1 MQNALKL
8 QLLDTDCMNNSRLKS
23 ELVHTHTHTHNTFL
37 NNEYKL
43 LRYRATVSV
52 QLPTSADIVA
62 LPAFAAV
69 RRDVAWLL
77 LTAGRAATD

>member
-1 MQNALKL
+1 
-8 QLLDTDCMNNSRLKS
+8 MNWYTQTHT
-23 ELVHTHTHTHNTFL
+23 HTHTHTHNTFL

-52 QLPTSADIVA
+52 QLPTSADIVE